1 MTNLLLGGL
10 LAFTMGSVAP
20 SQVFG
25 QEYTEYRQTYYTVAE
40 GEYQVGAREQNGQA
54 INLDNPNVRIIDN
67 QVMYNDAQYGY
78 VPIVAINL
86 NEVLDSKVGQ
96 YTYGVY
102 GSIIEM
108 RYPNGTTQNAIILD
122 ACGAC
127 RYANKIDK
135 WINQPDSSQDVQGVS
150 YTYKR
155 YGWDTYKPVETVA
168 EVVED
173 VVEYVE
179 EEVTEVVEP
188 VTEPKNI
195 EPQQDEITYEEVTEE
210 EVVEEDEQMEIP
222 EILLLDEPEMVLHK
236 LTTFEVFELQ
246 KMNPLD

>member
-40 GEYQVGAREQNGQA
+40 GEYQVGAREQNGQV

-108 RYPNGTTQNAIILD
+108 RYP
-122 ACGAC
+122 
-127 RYANKIDK
+127 NKIDK

-195 EPQQDEITYEEVTEE
+195 EPQQDEITYVEVIEE
-210 EVVEEDEQMEIP
+210 EVVGEDEQMEIP
-222 EILLLDEPEMVLHK
+222 EILLLNEPEIILHK
-236 LTTFEVFELQ
+236 LTTFEGFELQ